1 MSMPYF
7 LCVYVCIMLV
17 GVCLSDCLYISVC
30 LFQYI
35 PQVFI
40 SCQYWLIN
48 NTGLPLIFRQD
59 GASQEAAG
67 QFEEHELARNLQP
80 LLFSYTEPE
89 LPEKYVQIV
98 DDCQ

>member
-1 MSMPYF
+1 VNI
-7 LCVYVCIMLV
+7 CV
-17 GVCLSDCLYISVC
+17 
-30 LFQYI
+30 F
-35 PQVFI
+35 QVFI

-48 NTGLPLIFRQD
+48 NTGLPLIFKQD

-89 LPEKYVQIV
+89 LPEKYVQYTCRYHIKMHL
-98 DDCQ
+98 